1 MFLCDLCGKNFTRKD
16 NLRTHLRLKH
26 EPYHHHTSYLDELF
40 IENNT
45 NVSHFEYWI
54 LLKNIQKKYPRF
66 KVNTSDLAIK
76 LKKPS
81 DFLKNVKNYDK
92 FIQKIFLELFKI
104 IKGNVKSNQYINI
117 KISNYKLDFPIV
129 VPFFKYNE
137 LKPQTLINEV
147 LKISQSEKK
156 LKLSELLSVFIQ
168 LVNLKT
174 KIGSHKKLTTLIFFI
189 RTS

>member
-76 LKKPS
+76 LKKT
-81 DFLKNVKNYDK
+81 
-92 FIQKIFLELFKI
+92 
-104 IKGNVKSNQYINI
+104 KGFSK
-117 KISNYKLDFPIV
+117 KC
-129 VPFFKYNE
+129 
-137 LKPQTLINEV
+137 
-147 LKISQSEKK
+147 KK
-156 LKLSELLSVFIQ
+156 L
-168 LVNLKT
+168 
-174 KIGSHKKLTTLIFFI
+174 
-189 RTS
+189 